1 MYRYLIYEQ
10 LKSHARTDKSFHMPG
25 HKARGDFKAKFAVAP
40 LDVTEL
46 SYSGNLF
53 CPSGVAVKA
62 QEEIAEILG
71 AKFSRILTGGST
83 SGVLAMVYALSGSG
97 SKIIIP
103 RNSHQSV
110 WNACRLFNLEPV
122 TVQGGDKD
130 GVMLPPDPTE
140 IEELLAND
148 NTIAGMVALSPD
160 YYGNVAPLKEYSEIL
175 KKYRRYLAVDGA
187 HGAHLAFLPQNAGY
201 AGVYADMWVDG
212 AHKTL
217 PVLTQGAVVSANCEE
232 LVPDLFAG
240 LSLLGSTSPS
250 FPVAASVEY
259 GVKYLKNN
267 PKVTADS
274 LAAIEAFREKCP
286 FKFYPSADKYKLA
299 LDCESFGADSD
310 DVAALLEKKG
320 IYAELSDGRYVL
332 FYLSP
337 MNTAADLNRLS
348 AALNAVLNGK
358 KLKKRYGK
366 KPKLPPLQRTFSYL
380 YAFRQKSAAVPLD
393 KASGKMCA
401 QNAGIAPPCIPVI
414 AAGEIITDEALAILA
429 SAKNVYGLENGKIRV
444 VVK

>member
-83 SGVLAMVYALSGSG
+83 SGVLAMVYALSGRG

-250 FPVAASVEY
+250 FPVAASV
-259 GVKYLKNN
+259 
-267 PKVTADS
+267 
-274 LAAIEAFREKCP
+274 
-286 FKFYPSADKYKLA
+286 
-299 LDCESFGADSD
+299 
-310 DVAALLEKKG
+310 
-320 IYAELSDGRYVL
+320 
-332 FYLSP
+332 
-337 MNTAADLNRLS
+337 
-348 AALNAVLNGK
+348 
-358 KLKKRYGK
+358 
-366 KPKLPPLQRTFSYL
+366 
-380 YAFRQKSAAVPLD
+380 
-393 KASGKMCA
+393 
-401 QNAGIAPPCIPVI
+401 
-414 AAGEIITDEALAILA
+414 
-429 SAKNVYGLENGKIRV
+429 
-444 VVK
+444 